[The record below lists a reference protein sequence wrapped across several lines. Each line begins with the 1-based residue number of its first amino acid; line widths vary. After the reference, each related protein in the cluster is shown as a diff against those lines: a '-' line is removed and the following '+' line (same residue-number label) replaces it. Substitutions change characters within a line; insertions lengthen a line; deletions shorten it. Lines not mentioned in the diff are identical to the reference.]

1 MKSLV
6 TFLASAVVVALL
18 ATPAFGQTANDAT
31 ARIAAL
37 EQQLA
42 ALLPGSGTASPA
54 LPAAQDP
61 AALERRIR
69 ELEMK
74 IEQLLKE
81 KALPASKLMNNED
94 QERTLD
100 PVALAGFYDNGY
112 LVASS
117 ADGAFK
123 YWLDGRANLDFAT
136 YRGSENR
143 LPTGFEVRRARI
155 GVKTT
160 LFTDWLAEI
169 DLDFADNLIEMK
181 DVWMGYAGF
190 SNTLIKAG
198 NHKSPF
204 GLESLTSSKNIT
216 FIERPYIDSWA
227 PDRLMGLN
235 VSHWGRHFQVS
246 GGVYGEAAGA
256 FNDKDS
262 LTGGG
267 AGTSQRWSVIGRL
280 TVAPLNEKGRIL
292 HFGAAAAYRQAEVAK
307 IATSGAD
314 LPDRLNASKIVKLDS
329 RAETHVSR
337 AKFVSTG
344 DMKYVDNFQQYGAE
358 VAGVAGPMTFQGEYQ
373 MTKVNRVAT
382 TVAAYAD
389 HEFSGYYGQVTFFLT
404 GERRPYSVSEGEFMR
419 IVPTRKRGAVELGV
433 RYSTIDLDDVTTV
446 DPIKGGAAKN
456 ITGGLT
462 WFMNANH
469 KLMFNVT
476 QVDNNDNAKPGKDW
490 APLPTGTS
498 TSQTSIV
505 GDKFMTFA
513 VRYQI
518 AF

>member
-1 MKSLV
+1 MKA
-6 TFLASAVVVALL
+6 LAKILCSAVVFTILI
-18 ATPAFGQTANDAT
+18 TPAFAQRAT
-31 ARIAAL
+31 DPAARLKAL

-42 ALLPGSGTASPA
+42 ALLPDASVGVPA
-54 LPAAQDP
+54 LPAPQD
-61 AALERRIR
+61 AAAMERRIR
-69 ELEMK
+69 ELEQK
-74 IEQLLKE
+74 VEQLLKD
-81 KALPASKLMNNED
+81 KTAPAAKLMNNED
-94 QERTLD
+94 QERVLEPT
-100 PVALAGFYDNGY
+100 ALAGFYDNGY

-136 YRGSENR
+136 YRGAENR
-143 LPTGFEVRRARI
+143 LPTGAEVRRARI
-155 GVKTT
+155 GVKAT

-169 DLDFADNLIEMK
+169 DIDFADNLIEMK

-190 SNTLIKAG
+190 ANTLIKVG

-227 PDRLMGLN
+227 PDRLMGVN
-235 VSHWGRHFQVS
+235 VSRWGKHFLLT
-246 GGVYGEAAGA
+246 GGFYGQAAGD

-267 AGTSQRWSVIGRL
+267 AGSNQGWSLIGRA
-280 TVAPLNEKGRIL
+280 TVAPMNEKGKVL
-292 HFGAAAAYRQAEVAK
+292 HVGVAAAYRTPDVAK

-314 LPDRLNASKIVKLDS
+314 LPDRLHASRILKLDS
-329 RAETHVSR
+329 RAETHVAR

-344 DMKYVDNFQQYGAE
+344 DMKYVDNFQMFGGE
-358 VAGVAGPMTFQGEYQ
+358 VAGVAGPMTFQAEYQ
-373 MTKVNRVAT
+373 KVQVNRTAT
-382 TVAAYAD
+382 TIATYTD
-389 HEFSGYYGQVTFFLT
+389 HSFNGYYGQVTLFLT
-404 GERRPYSVSEGEFMR
+404 GERRPYSVSEGEFGR
-419 IVPTRKRGAVELGV
+419 VIPTRKAGALELGA
-433 RYSTIDLDDVTTV
+433 RYSTIDLDDVTSV
-446 DPIKGGAAKN
+446 DPIKGGIAKN
-456 ITGGLT
+456 VTGGLT

-476 QVDNNDNAKPGKDW
+476 RVDNNVNAKPGKDW

-498 TSQTSIV
+498 TTQVPVV
-505 GDKFMTFA
+505 GDKFFTIAF
-513 VRYQI
+513 RYQI